1 MFRRV
6 CAWAGGLALLLPAAG
21 WAQGRTGAGRID
33 VEQYSIDAEV
43 NPRTQTLAAVVRVK
57 FTPLEDTSLLQFEL
71 NNALNLARVT
81 DTTGRQVPAS
91 RLQQDS
97 SVRLSLPA
105 ALPKGQTATFT
116 FTYDGTLTGNEES
129 PVFGIKFAA
138 VQPDYAYLLYPA
150 RWFPVSGY
158 STDRFAAD
166 IKVTVPRG
174 FRVVASGTESADTA
188 PEGKQAYKFEY
199 RQASFPGSVAVVKG
213 EPRRET
219 AGGVTT
225 TFFFRDGAAMTPQYG
240 QEIGRIMTF
249 FTGLFGLPPKSG
261 LTVVETEAGTPNGY
275 SAPGLLFLSP
285 RTIGR
290 EVNAKVL
297 ANQISRQWWGML
309 VSPTTRNSMWW
320 ENGLARYSEFL
331 YVREAKGPAAF
342 EAEMRD
348 TYIEALTV
356 ENPPLSQSARLEDY
370 SPEYWAATAG
380 KGAAILNMLR
390 HVIGDENFARLLKA
404 FPERFSFRSA
414 STADFQKVAEEIAS
428 ESLNYFF
435 IEWVESAGA
444 PEFKLEYTVFRTSKG
459 FRVVGKVAQDLDTFR
474 MPMDVRIET
483 EGNPE
488 TKRVEV
494 VGTSS
499 EFAVDTFGKP
509 KKITLDPQDQ
519 VLKFN
524 DSTRLAVAI
533 RRGEQF
539 AEIGDFTEA
548 LKEYQKALDVS
559 RNSSLA
565 HYRVGELFFLQN
577 NYQAAA
583 NEFRA
588 ALSGDLEPKWTE
600 VWAHV
605 QLGKIFDIT
614 DQRVRAVNEYK
625 QALRTKD
632 NTQGALEEA
641 QKYVESPYQ
650 RPKSNN

>member
-6 CAWAGGLALLLPAAG
+6 CALAGGLALLLPAAG

-33 VEQYSIDAEV
+33 AEHYSIEAEV
-43 NPRTQTLAAVVRVK
+43 NPRTQSLAAVVRVK
-57 FTPLEDTSLLQFEL
+57 FTPLEETSLLQFEL

-81 DTTGRQVPAS
+81 DTGGRQVPAS

-97 SVRLSLPA
+97 SVRLSLPS
-105 ALPKGQTATFT
+105 ALPKGQPATFT

-138 VQPDYAYLLYPA
+138 IQADYAYLLYPA

-158 STDRFAAD
+158 TTDRFAAD
-166 IKVTVPRG
+166 IKVTVPQG
-174 FRVVASGTESADTA
+174 FRVVASGTESVDAA

-213 EPRRET
+213 DPRRES
-219 AGGVTT
+219 AGGVNT
-225 TFFFRDGAAMTPQYG
+225 TFYFREGAPMTPQYG

-249 FTGLFGLPPKSG
+249 FTGLFGLPPKAG

-275 SAPGLLFLSP
+275 TAPGLLFLSP
-285 RTIGR
+285 RTIGK

-331 YVREAKGPAAF
+331 YVREAKGPPAF

-356 ENPPLSQSARLEDY
+356 DNPPLSQSARLEDY
-370 SPEYWAATAG
+370 SPEFWAATAG
-380 KGAAILNMLR
+380 NGAAILNMLR
-390 HVIGDENFARLLKA
+390 HVIGDDNFSKLLKA
-404 FPERFSFRSA
+404 FPERYSFQSA
-414 STADFQKVAEEIAS
+414 STADFQKVAEDIAG

-435 IEWVESAGA
+435 IEWVESSGA

-474 MPMDVRIET
+474 MPLDVRIET

-499 EFAVDTFGKP
+499 EFAIDTFGKP